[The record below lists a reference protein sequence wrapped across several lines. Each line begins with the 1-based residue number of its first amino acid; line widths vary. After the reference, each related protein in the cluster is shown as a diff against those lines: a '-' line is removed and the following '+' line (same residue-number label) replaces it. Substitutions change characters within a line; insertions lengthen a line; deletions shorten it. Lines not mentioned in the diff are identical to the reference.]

1 MQGDSENIF
10 DKLLAAAR
18 AQPKKAGVVGVLAL
32 TLLIMWARMLLT
44 PSGGPATAGGAIA
57 KVAPQQSGNSRGAI
71 DPSEAALTVLAT
83 HATARP
89 DTVTADQ
96 RLRDWLAEPI
106 GPISRNLFA
115 VKLDYFPPDPSR
127 APEVVKSAIDG
138 EFWGRLEKS
147 LMLQADQRGKRE
159 NLAASYAAEVGKM
172 RLDSIMM
179 GPVPKAMI
187 DGKLRTEGDFAAGFR
202 VLKIEPRR
210 IMLEREGIRLEI
222 QMK

>member
-1 MQGDSENIF
+1 VLKGDSDNIF
-10 DKLLAAAR
+10 DKLAATVR
-18 AQPKKAGVVGVLAL
+18 AQPKKASVVGLLAM

-44 PSGGPATAGGAIA
+44 PNGGPASAGGAIA
-57 KVAPQQSGNSRGAI
+57 KLAQQSGNGHGAGDAS
-71 DPSEAALTVLAT
+71 DPAMAVLAT
-83 HATARP
+83 RTSTRP
-89 DTVTADQ
+89 DAAAADR
-96 RLRDWLAEPI
+96 RLRDWLVEPI
-106 GPISRNLFA
+106 GPISRNLFV

-127 APEVVKSAIDG
+127 APQAVKSAIDG

-159 NLAASYAAEVGKM
+159 NLVASYTAEAGRM
-172 RLDSIMM
+172 RLDSIIM

-187 DGKLRTEGDFAAGFR
+187 DGKLLNEGDIAAGFR

>member
-1 MQGDSENIF
+1 VLTGDSDNLFE
-10 DKLLAAAR
+10 KLAAAAR

-44 PSGGPATAGGAIA
+44 PNGGPASAGGAIA
-57 KVAPQQSGNSRGAI
+57 KVAQQSGNGHGEI
-71 DPSEAALTVLAT
+71 DPSEAASAVLPTRAT
-83 HATARP
+83 GRP
-89 DTVTADQ
+89 DAVEVDR
-96 RLRDWLAEPI
+96 RLRDWLDEPI
-106 GPISRNLFA
+106 GPISRNLFT
-115 VKLDYFPPDPSR
+115 VRLDYFPPDPSR
-127 APEVVKSAIDG
+127 APEAVKSAIDG

-159 NLAASYAAEVGKM
+159 NLAASFAAEAGKM
-172 RLDSIMM
+172 RLDSIIM

-187 DGKLRTEGDFAAGFR
+187 DGKLRTEGDIAAGFR

-210 IMLEREGIRLEI
+210 IMIEREGIRLEI